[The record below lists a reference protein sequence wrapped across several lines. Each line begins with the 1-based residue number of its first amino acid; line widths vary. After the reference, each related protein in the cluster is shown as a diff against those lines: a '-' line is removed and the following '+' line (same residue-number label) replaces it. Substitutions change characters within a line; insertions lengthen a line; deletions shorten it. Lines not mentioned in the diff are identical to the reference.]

1 MKNKNS
7 SKIAIVF
14 EIILIIISVGYFIYS
29 LIFIKDSQLFNIINS
44 FLLVFFAVMLLLNQL
59 TNKSYYK
66 IISIIVVIGF
76 ALCNVLNSVSAF
88 TKNIISL
95 GNFSNKN
102 INDVLVWAKEN
113 NIEIE
118 QIYEYSDNIKEFFII
133 SQDIDSNIPL
143 KDVTKLKLIV
153 SSGPNYNKEVIIPN
167 LVGYILFGEISVKM
181 ISVLIGS
188 FIILITGIIDDIKPI
203 DAKVKLVGQILA
215 ALVVVFYGNIILKDI
230 SAFGLYLEFGIFAYP
245 VTVLFI
251 VACIN
256 CVNLIDGLDGLAA
269 GISSIFFLTIGIITF
284 IKGEFGLPYELT
296 FILLGASL
304 GFLAHNFYP
313 ASIFMGDSGSMFL
326 GFIIAVITLLG
337 FKNVMMSSIIIPLL
351 ILAIPILDTLFAII
365 RRSLKGES
373 ISKPDKF
380 HIHHQLLKRN
390 FSQRTTV
397 LIIYAINILFS
408 TASIVYVLKNR
419 ELGYIIYGLLLIIV
433 VTFIMKTNVVVEH
446 KRVDNNE
453 KK

>member
-1 MKNKNS
+1 MCYTLNGGNMNLS
-7 SKIAIVF
+7 NTVNT
-14 EIILIIISVGYFIYS
+14 ILMVGVTF
-29 LIFIKDSQLFNIINS
+29 
-44 FLLVFFAVMLLLNQL
+44 
-59 TNKSYYK
+59 
-66 IISIIVVIGF
+66 
-76 ALCNVLNSVSAF
+76 
-88 TKNIISL
+88 IISL
-95 GNFSNKN
+95 ISVP
-102 INDVLVWAKEN
+102 IAKKIAN
-113 NIEIE
+113 HVGAL
-118 QIYEYSDNIKEFFII
+118 D
-133 SQDIDSNIPL
+133 
-143 KDVTKLKLIV
+143 
-153 SSGPNYNKEVIIPN
+153 IPN
-167 LVGYILFGEISVKM
+167 ERKVHKKPMPRMGGLAIYFAFLIGYILFGEISVKM

-337 FKNVMMSSIIIPLL
+337 FKNVMMSSIRFKNSGRKVERRTSFILL
-351 ILAIPILDTLFAII
+351 AKSAIFFAII